1 MLSKIALMVFGEPVQ
16 EKLPAR
22 VLTEIQARQDASEKL
37 ISWVQMALVTLFIAL
52 WAASQKFS
60 NMTMTDIQVV
70 PMALGAYFVFTLIRL
85 IASHRVRLPSWY
97 LYLSIIADMALLMLM
112 IWAFHIQYDQ
122 PPSFYLKAP
131 TLMYVFIFIAL
142 RTLRFEVEYIIAAG
156 ATAIVGWSIL
166 MWWVLQ
172 AGDGMSQITRNFVT
186 YMTSNSV
193 LIGAEIDKMV
203 SIFLV
208 TSVLAIA
215 VVRAQRNFYRSVLKQ
230 SAAEDLSRFVSK
242 EVAARITSA
251 DNQIQAGD
259 GESRVASI
267 IFTDIEGFSTVSET
281 MTAQELA
288 KTLNEYFGVMGDAI
302 SQYGGV
308 ITHFE
313 GDLMLITFNAVDDDP
328 NHAENAVKCA
338 RMIEK
343 LARSRT
349 FNGAILKT
357 RCGINTGEI
366 TVGAVGAQDRLAF
379 TVHGDTVNVAA
390 RLEQLN
396 KDYGTYIMM
405 GEATHLAIADNINCE
420 FMCETPVKGRNEKVR
435 VYTLRG

>member
-1 MLSKIALMVFGEPVQ
+1 MFLKLCTLIFGEPVRD
-16 EKLPAR
+16 KLPAR
-22 VLTEIQARQDASEKL
+22 VLDEINARKDTSERL
-37 ISWVQMALVTLFIAL
+37 ISWVQMALIILFIAL
-52 WAASQKFS
+52 WSTAQKFS
-60 NMTMTDIQVV
+60 NMMLEFEVV

-85 IASHRVRLPSWY
+85 VASHKTRLPKWY
-97 LYLSIIADMALLMLM
+97 LYLSVIADMALLMLM
-112 IWAFHIQYDQ
+112 IWAFHIQYGQ

-142 RTLRFEVEYIIAAG
+142 RTLRFEVEYIIASGAAAIAG
-156 ATAIVGWSIL
+156 WCVL
-166 MWWVLQ
+166 MGWVLY
-172 AGDGMSQITRNFVT
+172 AGGGMDLITRDFVT
-186 YMTSNSV
+186 YMTSNTV

-215 VVRAQRNFYRSVLKQ
+215 VVRSQRNFYRSVLQQ

-251 DNQIQAGD
+251 DRQIQAGD
-259 GESRVASI
+259 GESRTATI

-281 MTAQELA
+281 MSAQELA
-288 KTLNEYFGVMGDAI
+288 STLNEYFGVMGDAI
-302 SQYGGV
+302 GQFGGV

-313 GDLMLITFNAVDDDP
+313 GDLMLITFNAVDDDDD
-328 NHAENAVKCA
+328 HAMNAVKCA
-338 RMIEK
+338 CMIEQ

-349 FNGAILKT
+349 FNGATLKT

-379 TVHGDTVNVAA
+379 TVHGDTVNIAA

-396 KDYGTYIMM
+396 KDYSTYIMM
-405 GEATHLAIADNINCE
+405 GEATYEAVSDAINCM
-420 FMCETPVKGRNEKVR
+420 FICETPVKGRAGEVR
-435 VYTLRG
+435 VYSPID

>member
-1 MLSKIALMVFGEPVQ
+1 MIFGEPVR
-16 EKLPAR
+16 EKLPTR
-22 VLTEIQARQDASEKL
+22 VLNEIQARQDTSERL

-52 WAASQKFS
+52 WATSQKFS
-60 NMTMTDIQVV
+60 SMAMTEIEVV

-85 IASHRVRLPSWY
+85 VASHRMRLPPWY
-97 LYLSIIADMALLMLM
+97 LYLSIVADMALLMLM
-112 IWAFHIQYDQ
+112 IWAFHIQYGQ

-156 ATAIVGWSIL
+156 ATAIVGWSVL

-172 AGDGMSQITRNFVT
+172 AGDGMSQITRDFVT

-251 DNQIQAGD
+251 DKQIQAGD
-259 GESRVASI
+259 GESRTGTI

-281 MTAQELA
+281 MTAQQLA
-288 KTLNEYFGVMGDAI
+288 QTLNEYFGVMGDAI
-302 SQYGGV
+302 SQCGGV

-328 NHAENAVKCA
+328 DHAVNAVKCA
-338 RMIEK
+338 RMIEE

-349 FNGAILKT
+349 FNGAMLKT

-405 GEATHLAIADNINCE
+405 GEATHHAIKDNINCV
-420 FMCETPVKGRNEKVR
+420 FVCETPVKGRVEEVR
-435 VYTLRG
+435 VFTLKD

>member
-1 MLSKIALMVFGEPVQ
+1 MLSNLSVTIFGEPVR
-16 EKLPAR
+16 EKLPQR
-22 VLTEIQARQDASEKL
+22 VLDEIHARQDTSEKL
-37 ISWVQMALVTLFIAL
+37 ISWVQMALVTLFILL
-52 WAASQKFS
+52 WATSQKFS
-60 NMTMTDIQVV
+60 SMIMTEIEVV
-70 PMALGAYFVFTLIRL
+70 PMALGTYFVFTLVRLVASHHIRL
-85 IASHRVRLPSWY
+85 PKWY

-112 IWAFHIQYDQ
+112 IWAFHIQYLQ

-131 TLMYVFIFIAL
+131 TLMYVFIFIAI

-156 ATAIVGWSIL
+156 ATAIIGWGIL
-166 MWWVLQ
+166 MGWVLH
-172 AGDGMSQITRNFVT
+172 AGDGMNQITRDFVT
-186 YMTSNSV
+186 YMTSNTV

-203 SIFLV
+203 SMFLV

-215 VVRAQRNFYRSVLKQ
+215 IVRAQRNFYRSVLKQ

-251 DNQIQAGD
+251 DRQIQAGD
-259 GESRVASI
+259 GESRTGTI
-267 IFTDIEGFSTVSET
+267 IFTDIEGFSAVSET

-288 KTLNEYFGVMGDAI
+288 QTLNEYFGVMGDAI

-313 GDLMLITFNAVDDDP
+313 GDLMLITFNAVEDDP
-328 NHAENAVKCA
+328 DHAMSAVKCA
-338 RMIEK
+338 CTIEK

-366 TVGAVGAQDRLAF
+366 TVGAVGAQDRLTF

-396 KDYGTYIMM
+396 KSHGTYIMM
-405 GEATHLAIADNINCE
+405 GEATFNAVRQQFDCE
-420 FMCETPVKGRNEKVR
+420 FICETPVKGREGKVR
-435 VYTLRG
+435 VYSPI